1 MTSIFNYNLNHTEL
15 IFAIGLYAFL
25 ILVIIYLI
33 YYYKK
38 YMK

>member
-1 MTSIFNYNLNHTEL
+1 MTSIFNYNLTNKEL
-15 IFAIGLYAFL
+15 IFAIGLYIFL
-25 ILVIIYLI
+25 ILTIIYSI